1 MKQPKIEM
9 SEFARTIMQ
18 HKYSHTLTGSMA
30 QAAGIDEGEKEEW
43 PNIAYRVTKHVM
55 KAVGYTMRDK
65 LSQDI
70 CRMITKRK
78 FLPGGRYLYAS
89 GRSYHQ
95 TQNCLLL
102 RCHDSRE
109 GWSELL
115 HNSSMALM
123 TGAGIGVDYSD
134 LRHEGAK
141 IRRTG
146 GVATGPIPLMQIL
159 NECGRGIMQGGNR
172 RSAIWAGLRWN
183 HPDVH
188 KFIRIKNWSDGVQQ
202 MKAQDF
208 NFPAT
213 LDCTNISV
221 NLDDEFFEAYQDDDH
236 PKYSLAHSVYWAV
249 VEQMLSTGEPGFSVN
264 TGKNVTETL
273 RNAPIAGGTWILTA
287 HGYVQVKDMVG
298 LPTTLWTGHQWAFA
312 TFTCTKQSTPTITV
326 SFTGDRQITC
336 DPSHEF
342 FVRQYTGVGDRRVC
356 EIIRVAA
363 HNLTVGDYLDVGLH
377 EGCPI
382 ARLNKL
388 SWTNGFVLGDGSVSD
403 VTLCTPEKKSLGH
416 LLQGV
421 RSKTIDDRRG
431 YDRYYFIQPQV
442 KDQIV
447 AGKSVQSFLAG
458 WFDAD
463 GSYDSDQQRIRLS
476 GEYSLLIQARRLLET
491 LGIVAT
497 ISKPIKS
504 GFGGTQDTRNLIILA
519 EWVSLFATLI
529 PCQRLRLNNAK
540 TYIPYRKS
548 ELTVTAI
555 YEGPVQDVFCCDVGV
570 EEHSFVAEG
579 VRISN
584 CTEITSR
591 DDSDICNLGSLNLAR
606 IESVEEFEQCVD
618 LGVAFLMAGTVY
630 SDIPYPEVDRI
641 RGKNRRL
648 GLGLMGVHDWLLQ
661 RGRPYA
667 PDEEL
672 GQWLQKYKKSTAIS
686 HKWADKWELS
696 RSKKTRAIAPT
707 GTISII
713 AETTGGL
720 EPIFCVAY
728 KRRYLKGDD
737 WCYQYVVDPTA
748 KRLIEDRGVDPGAI
762 EEAYILAQ
770 DVEKRVAFQAWV
782 QQYVD
787 HGISSTINLPH
798 WGSECNNA
806 NTVRSFGSMLMRYLP
821 SLRGI
826 TCYPDGGRSGQPLVP
841 CSYEEAVKH
850 EGIELVE
857 EPTLVCDMARG
868 GDCGA

>member
-30 QAAGIDEGEKEEW
+30 QAAGIADGEKEEW

-65 LSQDI
+65 ISQDI
-70 CRMITKRK
+70 CKMITERK

-115 HNSSMALM
+115 HNASMALM

-146 GVATGPIPLMQIL
+146 GVATGPIALMQIL
-159 NECGRGIMQGGNR
+159 NECGRGIMRGGNR
-172 RSAIWAGLRWN
+172 RSAIWAGLRWD
-183 HPDVH
+183 HPDIH
-188 KFIRIKNWSDGVQQ
+188 KFIRVKNWSDVVQQ

-249 VEQMLSTGEPGFSVN
+249 IEQMLSTAEPGFSVN
-264 TGKNVTETL
+264 TGKNATETL
-273 RNAPIAGGTWILTA
+273 RNA
-287 HGYVQVKDMVG
+287 
-298 LPTTLWTGHQWAFA
+298 
-312 TFTCTKQSTPTITV
+312 
-326 SFTGDRQITC
+326 
-336 DPSHEF
+336 
-342 FVRQYTGVGDRRVC
+342 
-356 EIIRVAA
+356 
-363 HNLTVGDYLDVGLH
+363 
-377 EGCPI
+377 
-382 ARLNKL
+382 
-388 SWTNGFVLGDGSVSD
+388 
-403 VTLCTPEKKSLGH
+403 
-416 LLQGV
+416 
-421 RSKTIDDRRG
+421 
-431 YDRYYFIQPQV
+431 
-442 KDQIV
+442 
-447 AGKSVQSFLAG
+447 
-458 WFDAD
+458 
-463 GSYDSDQQRIRLS
+463 
-476 GEYSLLIQARRLLET
+476 
-491 LGIVAT
+491 
-497 ISKPIKS
+497 
-504 GFGGTQDTRNLIILA
+504 
-519 EWVSLFATLI
+519 
-529 PCQRLRLNNAK
+529 
-540 TYIPYRKS
+540 
-548 ELTVTAI
+548 
-555 YEGPVQDVFCCDVGV
+555 
-570 EEHSFVAEG
+570 
-579 VRISN
+579 

-606 IESVEEFEQCVD
+606 IESIEEFEQCTE

-630 SDIPYPEVDRI
+630 SDLPYPEVDRI

-661 RGRPYA
+661 RERPYA

-672 GQWLQKYKKSTAIS
+672 GQWLQKYKKSTAIA

-707 GTISII
+707 GTISIV

-748 KRLIEDRGVDPGAI
+748 KRLIEDQGIDPGAI

-798 WGSECNNA
+798 WGSEYNNS
-806 NTVRSFGSMLMRYLP
+806 NTVRPFGSMLMRYLP
-821 SLRGI
+821 QLRGI
-826 TCYPDGGRSGQPLVP
+826 TCYPDGGRHGQPLVP
-841 CSYEEAVKH
+841 CSYEEAKKH
-850 EGIELVE
+850 EGLELVE
-857 EPTLVCDMARG
+857 EPTLVCDLARG
-868 GDCGA
+868 SDCGA